1 MVIKENQRVIEY
13 RFHLLRVSN
22 EIRGEITVAKLHAF
36 DDFER
41 GIGGS
46 GFLYGNNAVLTDL
59 VHCVGN
65 HLADFCIAVGGNG
78 TDLRD
83 GFSCLN
89 LN

>member
-1 MVIKENQRVIEY
+1 MVVKENQRVIEN

-22 EIRGEITVAKLHAF
+22 EIRGEIAVAELHAF

-41 GIGGS
+41 GIGGP
-46 GFLYGNNAVLTDL
+46 GFLYGNNAVLTYL
-59 VHCVGN
+59 IHCVGN
-65 HLADFCIAVGGNG
+65 HLADFCIAVGGNS

-83 GFSCLN
+83 GFSGFN